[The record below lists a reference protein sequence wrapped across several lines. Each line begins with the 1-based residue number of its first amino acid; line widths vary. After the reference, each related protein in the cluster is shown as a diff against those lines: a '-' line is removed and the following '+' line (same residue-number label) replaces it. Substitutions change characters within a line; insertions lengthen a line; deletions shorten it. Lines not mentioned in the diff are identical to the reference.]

1 MQPYKNRT
9 FTSRSS
15 SRNQS
20 AAERLSPGSGADV
33 GVAVL
38 PPQSVPLGQLVQIL
52 S

>member
-1 MQPYKNRT
+1 MQLYKNRT
-9 FTSRSS
+9 FTSRAS

-20 AAERLSPGSGADV
+20 AVERLSPGSGADV

-38 PPQSVPLGQLVQIL
+38 LPQSVPLGPLVQIL